1 MKTLRFYVAATFGYS
16 SMAII
21 GLGLLLAWVAVQID
35 GDQQ

>member
-1 MKTLRFYVAATFGYS
+1 MRTLRYVLSLPFGYL